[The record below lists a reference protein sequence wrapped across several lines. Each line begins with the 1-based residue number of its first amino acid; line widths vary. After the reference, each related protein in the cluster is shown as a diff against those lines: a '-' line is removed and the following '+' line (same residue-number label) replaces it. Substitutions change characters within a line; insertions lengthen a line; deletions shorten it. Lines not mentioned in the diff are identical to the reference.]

1 MAAFFCAWRGGRLPT
16 AEEWLFAAG
25 GADGRAYPWGNDSIV
40 IGDKHKANIG
50 RAGGRDGYPERA
62 DGHKYAGPVDAFAE
76 RNASPFG
83 ASNLSGNVREWTA
96 TPAEDGHFVVMGG
109 GWRDAPYEHRVTR
122 RESVEAKAFANDLGF
137 RCVVDVGGR

>member
-1 MAAFFCAWRGGRLPT
+1 MGTTLAAVVAATALRGRGCRASAHSQHPALRGNGE
-16 AEEWLFAAG
+16 AAVAG
-25 GADGRAYPWGNDSIV
+25 GAPMLPAG
-40 IGDKHKANIG
+40 ANTC
-50 RAGGRDGYPERA
+50 AMPP
-62 DGHKYAGPVDAFAE
+62 PVGAVPHD
-76 RNASPFG
+76 RSPFG
-83 ASNLSGNVREWTA
+83 LLDCAGGVREWTA